1 MKSVPNLFQVID
13 LDSGV
18 DHSVAVTRSGQVWS
32 WGCAEQGQLGRVARF
47 MSVRGGRRGLDTI
60 LAPQVL
66 WNCLIKNIPKLT
78 LVPS

>member
-1 MKSVPNLFQVID
+1 MID

-60 LAPQVL
+60 LAPQVS
-66 WNCLIKNIPKLT
+66 WNCFNKNIKTIETDFSL
-78 LVPS
+78 

>member
-1 MKSVPNLFQVID
+1 MFSNSQVID
-13 LDSGV
+13 LGSGV

-60 LAPQVL
+60 LAPQVMS
-66 WNCLIKNIPKLT
+66 NTSITGSTVRISRYFSN
-78 LVPS
+78 

>member
-1 MKSVPNLFQVID
+1 MFSNSQVID
-13 LDSGV
+13 LGSGV

-60 LAPQVL
+60 LAPQVMS
-66 WNCLIKNIPKLT
+66 NTSIT
-78 LVPS
+78 G